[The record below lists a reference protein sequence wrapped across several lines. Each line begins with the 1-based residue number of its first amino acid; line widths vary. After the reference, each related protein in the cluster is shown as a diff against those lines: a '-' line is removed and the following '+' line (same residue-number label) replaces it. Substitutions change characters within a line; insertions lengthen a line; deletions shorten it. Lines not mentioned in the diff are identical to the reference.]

1 MLAISQDEL
10 GGPEVLK
17 ATTVPQPDPGVGEI
31 LVRVRAAGVN
41 PIDVINR
48 QTGQLVGQPPFILGW
63 DVSGIVEA
71 VGLGVTLYQPGDE
84 VFGLLPFPHGH
95 GAYAEFVVGPA
106 RGFVHKPDDL
116 GHVQAAAIPLA
127 GLTGWQALVDT
138 AKLTAGQRVLITA
151 AAGGVGHFAVQ
162 IAKARGAH
170 VTGLARPDSADFVA
184 SLGADEVIDYTATD
198 FSNAVQDLDVV
209 FDMVGHDYP
218 AKALQVLKSGGTLV
232 SALPQSLPPVLA
244 EAAER
249 GIRAA
254 GLLVESDRLGLTAL
268 VELMSAGQLA
278 PTIAA
283 TFPLDA
289 VGIAQTEKSGPGKT
303 VLTVS

>member
-1 MLAISQDEL
+1 MACALSRL
-10 GGPEVLK
+10 
-17 ATTVPQPDPGVGEI
+17 
-31 LVRVRAAGVN
+31 
-41 PIDVINR
+41 
-48 QTGQLVGQPPFILGW
+48 
-63 DVSGIVEA
+63 SGA
-71 VGLGVTLYQPGDE
+71 QSVT
-84 VFGLLPFPHGH
+84 
-95 GAYAEFVVGPA
+95 VVGA
-106 RGFVHKPDDL
+106 
-116 GHVQAAAIPLA
+116 
-127 GLTGWQALVDT
+127 
-138 AKLTAGQRVLITA
+138 
-151 AAGGVGHFAVQ
+151 
-162 IAKARGAH
+162 
-170 VTGLARPDSADFVA
+170 PDSRLQTALT
-184 SLGADEVIDYTATD
+184 LGADEVIDYTATD

-218 AKALQVLKSGGTLV
+218 AKALQVLKPGGTLV